1 MKDLIE
7 QYGKGLVIKK
17 DELTA
22 IERMKLFDEGKPID
36 RIPCCLDTG
45 ETMAPLMG
53 LSIDDYYHS
62 SQLMCDLEVYLYEN
76 FHSDGA
82 GLSTTLRGMAEA
94 MGSQIRY
101 YDNNIAQLK
110 QPLFPV
116 GERSTVQSWWMWT
129 RMDACRLFWRACVW
143 SNRNWEIKC
152 PSAGP

>member
-62 SQLMCDLEVYLYEN
+62 SQ
-76 FHSDGA
+76 
-82 GLSTTLRGMAEA
+82 
-94 MGSQIRY
+94 
-101 YDNNIAQLK
+101 
-110 QPLFPV
+110 PV
-116 GERSTVQSWWMWT
+116 SYTHL
-129 RMDACRLFWRACVW
+129 AA
-143 SNRNWEIKC
+143 
-152 PSAGP
+152 

>member
-36 RIPCCLDTG
+36 RIPCRLDTG

-76 FHSDGA
+76 FHSNGA

-110 QPLFPV
+110 QPAVP
-116 GERSTVQSWWMWT
+116 SW
-129 RMDACRLFWRACVW
+129 
-143 SNRNWEIKC
+143 
-152 PSAGP
+152 

>member
-76 FHSDGA
+76 FHSMVPVFPPHCA
-82 GLSTTLRGMAEA
+82 GWQKQWVLRFAIMTTTLH
-94 MGSQIRY
+94 
-101 YDNNIAQLK
+101 N
-110 QPLFPV
+110 
-116 GERSTVQSWWMWT
+116 
-129 RMDACRLFWRACVW
+129 
-143 SNRNWEIKC
+143 
-152 PSAGP
+152 